1 MWRLTKAIIISWL
14 VGVVCGVGLV
24 IMLQR
29 ENRIPPVSN
38 ASNQTSQQTNGTA
51 AISPSGNAR

>member
-29 ENRIPPVSN
+29 DNRTPPVSN
-38 ASNQTSQQTNGTA
+38 ASNLTSPETNGTA
-51 AISPSGNAR
+51 AISPGGNAR